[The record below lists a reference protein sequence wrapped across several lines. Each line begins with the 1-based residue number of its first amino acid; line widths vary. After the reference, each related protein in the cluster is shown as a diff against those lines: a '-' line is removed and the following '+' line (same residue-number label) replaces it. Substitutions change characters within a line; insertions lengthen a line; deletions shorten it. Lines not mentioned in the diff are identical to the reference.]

1 MGENKWF
8 FKVIYIFS
16 LAVYLMTI
24 LTLIF
29 NIIIGREIGATSHG
43 KDVVDGLNSR
53 DKIYLRKQMNRLLN
67 ILPQLLKALVCFPLN
82 PLCHMLAF

>member
-1 MGENKWF
+1 MSPMYGRKQRGCA
-8 FKVIYIFS
+8 KQDICS

-29 NIIIGREIGATSHG
+29 NISIGREIGVTSHG

-53 DKIYLRKQMNRLLN
+53 YQIYFRELMNRLLN
-67 ILPQLLKALVCFPLN
+67 ILPQLLKDLVCFSWIQ
-82 PLCHMLAF
+82 

>member
-29 NIIIGREIGATSHG
+29 NISIGREIGATSDG
-43 KDVVDGLNSR
+43 KYVVDGLNSR
-53 DKIYLRKQMNRLLN
+53 DKIYFREQINRLLN
-67 ILPQLLKALVCFPLN
+67 ILPPLLKALVCFSLN
-82 PLCHMLAF
+82 PVGHMLAF